1 MKLAEKISS
10 LRKNKSISQES
21 LAESSGISL
30 RTIQRIENGESIPR
44 PYTLKTIAQALEI
57 NVEELNFAEEEK
69 LNPETDHE
77 ALNTLRLINSSTLIV
92 LVLPLFNIIIPFII
106 WYKNKKNVMVN
117 NIGKQIISFQIL
129 WSMACIFLLITTP
142 VVHYK
147 LTGSVMNGHVP
158 PLLLVYLSMLL
169 VNIIC
174 ILFNSI
180 KLKEEKLSV
189 YPFIPSL
196 F

>member
-1 MKLAEKISS
+1 MKLGEKIIL

-44 PYTLKTIAQALEI
+44 PYTLKTIAQALEV
-57 NVEELNFAEEEK
+57 NVEELSFAEEEK
-69 LNPETDHE
+69 SNTDTDHE
-77 ALNTLRLINSSTLIV
+77 AFNALRLIDSSTLIV

-106 WYKNKKNVMVN
+106 WYKSKKNVIVN
-117 NIGKQIISFQIL
+117 NMGKQIISFQIL
-129 WSMACIFLLITTP
+129 WSIVCLFLLIITP

-147 LTGSVMNGHVP
+147 LTGSFVNGRIS
-158 PLLLVYLSMLL
+158 PLFLVYLSMLL
-169 VNIIC
+169 INIIC
-174 ILFNSI
+174 ILFTSI
-180 KLKEEKLSV
+180 KLKKEKLSI
-189 YPFIPSL
+189 YPFVPSL